1 MIGKPTLW
9 VGKYK
14 ILILKVVV
22 AQLVERQFV
31 ALKVVGSS
39 PTHHPRMQLVTF
51 FRKNKIKKKIFKK
64 KHHLMDTTTY
74 LSSGSYYAELKNL
87 FCWNQYK
94 VTCIATK
101 NVVQGV
107 LPSRVSNVGQP
118 ISVFL
123 TQKLNNPKSTIC
135 TYKNLNTFSVG
146 SIIKYF
152 KIKQS
157 KCLRRGSK
165 GFKIFLNFLKNIFEK
180 KYLTKHVK
188 YVIYSISGFDY
199 SLLPN
204 RKGIRQFLGNNQL
217 GLYVLCNLK
226 ISFTKKRDKKVKSI
240 KKRLKKKMLLNFLK
254 KVNI

>member
-1 MIGKPTLW
+1 
-9 VGKYK
+9 
-14 ILILKVVV
+14 VVV

-39 PTHHPRMQLVTF
+39 PTHHPRMQAVTF
-51 FRKNKIKKKIFKK
+51 FQKNKVKKKIFKK
-64 KHHLMDTTTY
+64 KHHLIDATAY
-74 LSSGSYYAELKNL
+74 LSLGNYYTELKNL

-94 VTCIATK
+94 VTCTANK
-101 NVVQGV
+101 NPLQGSIPLWV
-107 LPSRVSNVGQP
+107 NGGGQP
-118 ISVFL
+118 ISIFL

-165 GFKIFLNFLKNIFEK
+165 GLKIFLNFLKNVFEK
-180 KYLTKHVK
+180 KYLTKSVR

-204 RKGIRQFLGNNQL
+204 RKGIRQFLGNNRL
-217 GLYVLCNLK
+217 GVYVLCNLK
-226 ISFTKKRDKKVKSI
+226 VSFTKKRDKKIKSI